1 MAYAQLA
8 ETNQMVGM
16 YTAVFP
22 VALYTLLG
30 PSRHVSMGEPDSF
43 SGYILIKHLT
53 GFFFLFPGTNPLVS
67 MLVGSVVKK
76 FSMPELP
83 PSTTMSPMT
92 TDSSAPIAQMPFID
106 DSTPDEP
113 PTYYSDIQV
122 KDEVIEQRAKQTL
135 SSGPNAFEK
144 CV

>member
-30 PSRHVSMGEPDSF
+30 PSRHVSMGELDSF
-43 SGYILIKHLT
+43 SGYILIALDCI
-53 GFFFLFPGTNPLVS
+53 FFLFPGTNPLVS

-76 FSMPELP
+76 FAMPELP

-92 TDSSAPIAQMPFID
+92 TDSSGPIAPLPFTD
-106 DSTPDEP
+106 NTTPDEP

-122 KDEVIEQRAKQTL
+122 QPEIIEQSQTD
-135 SSGPNAFEK
+135 S
-144 CV
+144 